1 MEQTYQYSWII
12 PFLPLPV
19 PMLIGAGLLL
29 FPSATK
35 SLRRMWAFQSVFLLS
50 IVMIFSINLF
60 IQQINGSSIYQYVWS
75 WIINNDFSLEF
86 GYLID
91 PLTSIMSILITTIG
105 IMVLIYSDNY
115 MSYDQGYLRF
125 FAYMSFFSTSML
137 GLVTSSNLIQIY
149 IFWELVGMC
158 SYLLIGFWFT
168 RPVSANACQKAFVTN
183 RVGDFGLLLGIL
195 GFYWITGSFEFRDLF
210 KIFNNLISNNHN
222 EVNFLFVTFCA
233 VLLFS
238 GAVAKSAQFPLHV
251 WLPDAMEG
259 PTPIS
264 ALIHAATMVAAGI
277 FLVARLIPLFIVIPH
292 IMNFIS
298 LVGVITI
305 LFGATFAL
313 AQKDIKRG
321 LAYSTM
327 SQLGYMMLA
336 LGMGSYRSALFHLIT
351 HAYSKALLFLGS
363 GSVIHSMETLVG
375 YSPNKSQNMVYMG
388 GLTKHIPITKTAFL
402 LGTLSLCG
410 IPPLACFWSKDE
422 ILNDTWLYSPI
433 FAIIAWFTAG
443 LTAFYMFRI
452 YLLTFEGHLNV
463 HFQNY
468 SGKKNTPLYSISL
481 WGKEDSKRINKNFR
495 LLTLLTMKNH
505 DIFSFFSKKTYLILI
520 DQNSRNITQP
530 FITITHFGNKKF
542 FLYPY
547 ESDNTMLFPILVLVL
562 FTLFVGSL
570 GIPFNQEGLYLD
582 ILSKWLTPSINL
594 LHQNLNNSI
603 DWYEFLKDAIFSVSI
618 ALFGIF
624 IAFFLYKPV
633 YSSLQNWDLINSF
646 VKTGPKR
653 ILLDK
658 IINGIYDWSY
668 NRGYIDA
675 FYARFLIGGIR
686 GLTKLTSFF
695 DRRVIDGITNGV
707 GVLSFFV
714 GEGIKSAGSG
724 RISSYLFLYF
734 FFVAILLLIY
744 INLLLFLFI
753 SFISIV
759 FSFFFLNVYD
769 NPTVGLHELRPTGI
783 PIR

>member
-1 MEQTYQYSWII
+1 MEQTYQYAWII

-19 PMLIGAGLLL
+19 PMLIGVGLIL

-35 SLRRMWAFQSVFLLS
+35 SLRRMWAFQSVLLLS
-50 IVMIFSINLF
+50 IVITFSINLS
-60 IQQINGSSIYQYVWS
+60 IQQIYGSSIYQYVWS
-75 WIINNDFSLEF
+75 WTINNDFSLEF

-105 IMVLIYSDNY
+105 IMVLVYSDNY

-168 RPVSANACQKAFVTN
+168 RPVAANACQKAFVTN

-210 KIFNNLISNNHN
+210 KIFNNLISNNNN
-222 EVNFLFVTFCA
+222 EVNFLFVTLCA
-233 VLLFS
+233 GLLFA

-298 LVGVITI
+298 LVGIITI

-375 YSPNKSQNMVYMG
+375 YSPNKSQNMVFMG
-388 GLTKHIPITKTAFL
+388 GLTKHVPITKKAFL
-402 LGTLSLCG
+402 VGTLSLCG

-433 FAIIAWFTAG
+433 FAIIPWFTAG

-468 SGKKNTPLYSISL
+468 SGKKTTPLYSISL
-481 WGKEDSKRINKNFR
+481 WGKERPKRITKNFR
-495 LLTLLTMKNH
+495 LLALLTMNNH
-505 DIFSFFSKKTYLILI
+505 EIASFFSKKTYRI
-520 DQNSRNITQP
+520 DQNARNSTQP
-530 FITITHFGNKKF
+530 FLTITHFENNKVF
-542 FLYPY
+542 SYPY

-562 FTLFVGSL
+562 FTLFVGFI
-570 GIPFNQEGLYLD
+570 GIPFNQEGVYLD
-582 ILSKWLTPSINL
+582 ILSKWLTPPINL
-594 LHQNLNNSI
+594 LHQNLTNSTAT
-603 DWYEFLKDAIFSVSI
+603 DWYESFENALFSVSI

-624 IAFFLYKPV
+624 IASFFYKPV
-633 YSSLQNWDLINSF
+633 YSSLQNWDFINSF
-646 VKTGPKR
+646 VKTGSKR
-653 ILLDK
+653 VLLDK
-658 IINGIYDWSY
+658 TINGLYDWSY

-675 FYARFLIGGIR
+675 FYARFFTGGIR
-686 GLTKLTSFF
+686 GLSKLTSFF

-714 GEGIKSAGSG
+714 GEGIKSISGG
-724 RISSYLFLYF
+724 RISSYLFF
-734 FFVAILLLIY
+734 F
-744 INLLLFLFI
+744 
-753 SFISIV
+753 
-759 FSFFFLNVYD
+759 FFFLSILLVIYYF
-769 NPTVGLHELRPTGI
+769 LFWI
-783 PIR
+783 

>member
-1 MEQTYQYSWII
+1 MEQTYQYAWII
-12 PFLPLPV
+12 PFFPLPV
-19 PMLIGAGLLL
+19 PMLIGVGLIL

-35 SLRRMWAFQSVFLLS
+35 SLRRMWAFQSVLLLS
-50 IVMIFSINLF
+50 IVIPFSINLS
-60 IQQINGSSIYQYVWS
+60 IQQIYGSSIYQYVWS
-75 WIINNDFSLEF
+75 WTINNDFSLEF

-105 IMVLIYSDNY
+105 ILVLVYSDNY

-168 RPVSANACQKAFVTN
+168 RPVAANACQKAFVTN

-210 KIFNNLISNNHN
+210 KIFNNLISNNNN
-222 EVNFLFVTFCA
+222 EVNFLFVTLCA
-233 VLLFS
+233 GLLFA

-298 LVGVITI
+298 LVGIITI

-375 YSPNKSQNMVYMG
+375 YSPNKSQNMVFMG
-388 GLTKHIPITKTAFL
+388 GLTKHVPITKKAFL
-402 LGTLSLCG
+402 VGTLSLCG

-433 FAIIAWFTAG
+433 FAIIPWFTAG

-468 SGKKNTPLYSISL
+468 SGKKNTPFYSISL
-481 WGKEDSKRINKNFR
+481 WGKESSKRINKNFR
-495 LLTLLTMKNH
+495 LFALLAMNNH
-505 DIFSFFSKKTYLILI
+505 EIASFFSKKTYRI
-520 DQNSRNITQP
+520 DQNARNSTQP
-530 FITITHFGNKKF
+530 FLTITHFENNKVF
-542 FLYPY
+542 SYPY

-562 FTLFVGSL
+562 FTLFVGFI
-570 GIPFNQEGLYLD
+570 GIPFNQDGVYLD

-594 LHQNLNNSI
+594 LHQNLTNSTAT
-603 DWYEFLKDAIFSVSI
+603 DWYEFFENALFSVSI

-624 IAFFLYKPV
+624 IASFFYKPV
-633 YSSLQNWDLINSF
+633 YSSLQNWDFINSF
-646 VKTGPKR
+646 VKTGSKR
-653 ILLDK
+653 VLLDK
-658 IINGIYDWSY
+658 TIKGIYDWSY

-675 FYARFLIGGIR
+675 FYARFFTGGIR
-686 GLTKLTSFF
+686 GLSKLTSFF

-707 GVLSFFV
+707 GVFSFFV
-714 GEGIKSAGSG
+714 GEGIKFVSGG
-724 RISSYLFLYF
+724 RISSYLFF
-734 FFVAILLLIY
+734 FLFFLSILLVIY
-744 INLLLFLFI
+744 YFLF
-753 SFISIV
+753 
-759 FSFFFLNVYD
+759 
-769 NPTVGLHELRPTGI
+769 
-783 PIR
+783 

>member
-1 MEQTYQYSWII
+1 MEQTYQYAWII

-19 PMLIGAGLLL
+19 PMLIGVGLIL

-35 SLRRMWAFQSVFLLS
+35 SLRRMWAFQSVLLLS
-50 IVMIFSINLF
+50 IVITFSINLS
-60 IQQINGSSIYQYVWS
+60 IQQIYGSSIYQYVWS
-75 WIINNDFSLEF
+75 WTINNDFSLEF

-105 IMVLIYSDNY
+105 IMVLVYSDNY

-168 RPVSANACQKAFVTN
+168 RPVAANACQKAFVTN

-210 KIFNNLISNNHN
+210 KIFNNFISNNNN
-222 EVNFLFVTFCA
+222 EVNFLFVTLCA
-233 VLLFS
+233 GLLFV

-298 LVGVITI
+298 LVGIITI

-375 YSPNKSQNMVYMG
+375 YSPNKSQNLVFMG
-388 GLTKHIPITKTAFL
+388 GLTKHVPITKKAFL
-402 LGTLSLCG
+402 VGTLSLCG

-433 FAIIAWFTAG
+433 FAIIPWFTAG

-468 SGKKNTPLYSISL
+468 SGKKTTPFYSISL
-481 WGKEDSKRINKNFR
+481 WGKERSKRITKNFR
-495 LLTLLTMKNH
+495 LLALLTMNNH
-505 DIFSFFSKKTYLILI
+505 EIASFFSKKTYRI
-520 DQNSRNITQP
+520 DQNARNSTQP
-530 FITITHFGNKKF
+530 FLTITHFENNKVF
-542 FLYPY
+542 SYPY

-562 FTLFVGSL
+562 FTLFVGFI
-570 GIPFNQEGLYLD
+570 GIPFNQEGVYLD
-582 ILSKWLTPSINL
+582 ILSKWLTPPINL
-594 LHQNLNNSI
+594 LHQNLTNSTAT
-603 DWYEFLKDAIFSVSI
+603 DWYESFENALFSVSI

-624 IAFFLYKPV
+624 IASFFYKPV
-633 YSSLQNWDLINSF
+633 YSSLKNWDFINSF
-646 VKTGPKR
+646 VKTGSKR
-653 ILLDK
+653 VLLDK
-658 IINGIYDWSY
+658 TINGIYDWSY

-675 FYARFLIGGIR
+675 FYARFFTGGIR
-686 GLTKLTSFF
+686 GLSKLTSFF

-714 GEGIKSAGSG
+714 GEGIKSISGG
-724 RISSYLFLYF
+724 RISSYLFF
-734 FFVAILLLIY
+734 F
-744 INLLLFLFI
+744 
-753 SFISIV
+753 
-759 FSFFFLNVYD
+759 FFFLSILLVIYYF
-769 NPTVGLHELRPTGI
+769 LFWI
-783 PIR
+783 